1 MPPLEQRDVLPP
13 DLPRADEETFLLRY
27 ESSSGWDVCRD
38 GKGVRFHLS
47 VEIHRD
53 VRHCKAMASMSSALF
68 SSPLAAKTL
77 LFDYEGKEENV
88 CQENKVPNAKGRGI
102 FAGLEAKHTRTPLAD
117 RSNRQQH
124 LPRESFEYNTP
135 VVEKGEKG
143 SRGTST
149 AKKKTPRRRKSIVD
163 AGTTILQLRDGA
175 PAPML
180 DFGRVNVGSTKVV
193 QLVVE
198 TREEQELHEEL
209 QLHGFSGAKGFQ
221 LPDGKLYFL
230 QPGTKSTIK
239 VSWRP
244 QVAGFVR
251 CVLRLVWNQ
260 SKVLSVQ
267 MRGLATVDAMAPKL
281 GKRTDRYPLD
291 GDRNHSAKKSKT
303 IHTSHAFP
311 TGAPFSTATKKG
323 TCRRSR
329 LSIRS
334 KANVPGCGFQVEL
347 GGSST
352 SQERAFA
359 SWVNHVLFSF
369 TSGEDSDC
377 EVSTSYPNVH
387 FERALLSS
395 RDHLWSTFRGDE
407 NFSKAYQKLKKKI
420 AEGTITIDPGNSL
433 LNDVRIQ
440 DRALRAVLGYHP
452 FWLKLGLEVVAGTSI
467 PGGLSN
473 KDNLKSMLKENL
485 IAAPEMQHEYLIDP
499 NVPSM
504 FKKGYK
510 SAVRG
515 AVLCKCVLLVALLD
529 RGIQSAPAGAPL
541 LFRKNASIKESAEV
555 LQALLK
561 ESMKGGGD
569 ILRPLTMLGFRFT
582 YKQPVNLEYNF
593 TVSNLAIDLRDGVK
607 LLRLIEVLTSKDGL
621 IKKSRLPAKN
631 KGAMLFNVELAL
643 SAMSEVSL
651 WATEG
656 LGGRPL
662 QASDIVCGD
671 RERSLWLLWQMI
683 VHWQVSAVVDAGT
696 LRNEINDVL
705 AQQASYRLDILAD
718 ETIKLCSSVDA
729 VPEYRLL
736 AKWVQEICA
745 QYCVHIHNLSTDFAD
760 GVALCLVLHHYLGEE
775 VLPLQDISLP
785 DITGQCQAKEAC
797 QVEHTHIG
805 SDRACRNFCLFRKTM
820 QYFGGSLY
828 ASIPSGLGPCT
839 VDEKATIAF
848 LCFLFQ
854 RLVSSSDEV
863 KAAVYIQR
871 MFRKRKTATT
881 PSVHLQKW
889 IASATIIQ
897 RAFRRHLEHRRHTN
911 CDFRKQ
917 RQAALKIQSGVRGWL
932 SRKHLFRSIQEQTL
946 HTASWFDFVRHGMH
960 SGGVDLSPVPLTLT
974 HAMQLQLQYR
984 QFLHLNRC
992 ATVVQAN
999 IRRFLAKCRAKRVQQ
1014 RNAEE
1019 LVGRQAATRLQAAVR
1034 RYFLRKQFVRTK
1046 EATVTLQAFARGCQ
1060 ARRMLRNQEQAVISI
1075 QRYAHGKI
1083 LRSRFLQKRAAA
1095 IQIQAAFR
1103 GCMVRSSFRL
1113 LQRTACTIQAYW
1125 RGYHARQVFKRMQQA
1140 AITIQRFCRGHLA
1153 RLEYVELLEM
1163 KQAMVEMMKAAEEY
1177 SRKYRAAVTIQ
1188 ASIRG
1193 FLSRKRV
1200 AVLRAEMAKEQEW
1213 KEGQSA
1219 VAIQACWRGYLIRST
1234 STERMRQIRAR
1245 LDQATAKLRLD
1256 PSLSIHAKARSA
1268 LSMLLISDCL
1278 VEATKDC
1285 ASLDK
1290 ATMYFPDCCRW
1301 MVESGGLDKL
1311 FQLIRAC
1318 DRSKPHKRVLS
1329 SSLHI
1334 VYNMCHLPD
1343 IQQEVFEVEDS
1354 VNILIEVLQ
1363 IYRDMEHV
1371 FGLATQVLHI
1381 MCTCEARVVGIR
1393 AMPEVCHRLEMIA
1406 HILSRKVQMEEKFLG
1421 RLSPAQRSSLPAFAS
1436 AEKRLVA
1443 LQSMLNSLL
1452 EVLKVLDGQ
1461 QSAVLRTS
1469 HVQHSAM
1476 LRTLATPASVATASS
1491 RPLR

>member
-1 MPPLEQRDVLPP
+1 
-13 DLPRADEETFLLRY
+13 
-27 ESSSGWDVCRD
+27 
-38 GKGVRFHLS
+38 
-47 VEIHRD
+47 
-53 VRHCKAMASMSSALF
+53 MASMSSALA

-77 LFDYEGKEENV
+77 LFDYEGKEENLYR
-88 CQENKVPNAKGRGI
+88 EDKFSNAKGRGI
-102 FAGLEAKHTRTPLAD
+102 FAGLEAKPTRTPFAD
-117 RSNRQQH
+117 RSNRQQN

-135 VVEKGEKG
+135 EVEKGRKC
-143 SRGTST
+143 SRETST
-149 AKKKTPRRRKSIVD
+149 AKKRTPRRRKSIVD
-163 AGTTILQLRDGA
+163 VGTTILQLRDGA

-198 TREEQELHEEL
+198 TQEEQELHEEL
-209 QLHGFSGAKGFQ
+209 QLHGFAGAKGFQ

-230 QPGTKSTIK
+230 QPGTKSTIR
-239 VSWRP
+239 VSWKA

-260 SKVLSVQ
+260 SKVLNVQ
-267 MRGLATVDAMAPKL
+267 MRGLATVDAMVPKL

-291 GDRNHSAKKSKT
+291 GDRIHSAKKSKT
-303 IHTSHAFP
+303 VHISHAFP
-311 TGAPFSTATKKG
+311 ADAPFSTTAKKG

-329 LSIRS
+329 LSIRN
-334 KANVPGCGFQVEL
+334 KASVPACGFQVEL
-347 GGSST
+347 GGSCT

-377 EVSTSYPNVH
+377 EVSTLHPNIH

-395 RDHLWSTFRGDE
+395 RDHLWSTFKGDK
-407 NFSKAYQKLKKKI
+407 NLSKAYQKLKKKI
-420 AEGTITIDPGNSL
+420 AEGTISIDPGNSL

-440 DRALRAVLGYHP
+440 DRALRVMLGFHP
-452 FWLKLGLEVVAGTSI
+452 FWLKLGLEVVAGASI
-467 PGGLSN
+467 PGGLSS
-473 KDNLKSMLKENL
+473 KDDLKSMLKENL
-485 IAAPEMQHEYLIDP
+485 IAAPEIQQEYFIDP
-499 NVPSM
+499 NVPSV

-510 SAVRG
+510 GAVRG

-541 LFRKNASIKESAEV
+541 LFRKNASIKESAGV

-561 ESMKGGGD
+561 GSIKGGGD
-569 ILRPLTMLGFRFT
+569 VLRPLTMLGFRFT

-631 KGAMLFNVELAL
+631 RGAMLFNVELAL

-683 VHWQVSAVVDAGT
+683 VHWQVSAVVNAGI
-696 LRNEINDVL
+696 LRNEINDVR

-718 ETIKLCSSVDA
+718 ETIKLCSSADA
-729 VPEYRLL
+729 VPEYCLL
-736 AKWVQEICA
+736 AKWVQEICS
-745 QYCVHIHNLSTDFAD
+745 QYFVQIHNLSTDFAD

-785 DITGQCQAKEAC
+785 EIIGHSQGKETC
-797 QVEHTHIG
+797 QVQHAHVVN
-805 SDRACRNFCLFRKTM
+805 DRACRNFCLFRKTM

-828 ASIPSGLGPCT
+828 ASIPSGVGPCT
-839 VDEKATIAF
+839 VDEKSTIAF

-871 MFRKRKTATT
+871 RYRQRKNATT
-881 PSVHLQKW
+881 PSLHLQKW

-897 RAFRRHLEHRRHTN
+897 KAFRRHLEHRRHTK
-911 CDFRKQ
+911 CDFQKQ
-917 RQAALKIQSGVRGWL
+917 RRAALKIQSWVRGWL
-932 SRKHLFRSIQEQTL
+932 FRTHLMRSIQEQTL
-946 HTASWFDFVRHGMH
+946 HTASWFDFVHHGMH
-960 SGGVDLSPVPLTLT
+960 SGGDDFCPVPSTLA

-992 ATVVQAN
+992 ATVIQAN
-999 IRRFLAKCRAKRVQQ
+999 VRRFLVECRAHRVQT

-1019 LVGRQAATRLQAAVR
+1019 LARVEAATRLQAAVR
-1034 RYFLRKQFVRTK
+1034 GYFSRRQFVRTK
-1046 EATVTLQAFARGCQ
+1046 EAAITLQAFARGCQ
-1060 ARRMLRNQEQAVISI
+1060 ARRILRNQEQAVALM
-1075 QRYAHGKI
+1075 QRYVHGKI
-1083 LRSRFLQKRAAA
+1083 LRSSFLQKRAAA
-1095 IQIQAAFR
+1095 IRVQAAFR

-1113 LQRTACTIQAYW
+1113 LRSTACTIQAHW
-1125 RGYHARQVFKRMQQA
+1125 RRHHARQIFKKMQQA
-1140 AITIQRFCRGHLA
+1140 AIKIQSFWRGHLA
-1153 RLEYVELLEM
+1153 RLEYAELLQM

-1188 ASIRG
+1188 ASIRA
-1193 FLSRKRV
+1193 FLGRKRL
-1200 AVLRAEMAKEQEW
+1200 ALLRAEMAKQQAW

-1219 VAIQACWRGYLIRST
+1219 VAIQACWRGYVIRSAC
-1234 STERMRQIRAR
+1234 TERMHQIRAR
-1245 LDQATAKLRLD
+1245 LDQATSKLRLD
-1256 PSLSIHAKARSA
+1256 PSLSIHAKARVA
-1268 LSMLLISDCL
+1268 LSMLLNSDCL

-1301 MVESGGLDKL
+1301 MVDSGGLDKL

-1318 DRSKPHKRVLS
+1318 NRSKPHKRVLS

-1343 IQQEVFEVEDS
+1343 IQQEVFDVEDS

-1381 MCTCEARVVGIR
+1381 MCTCEARVVDIR

-1443 LQSMLNSLL
+1443 LQSMLDSLL
-1452 EVLKVLDGQ
+1452 EVLEVLGGQ

-1469 HVQHSAM
+1469 RVQHSAM
-1476 LRTLATPASVATASS
+1476 LRTLATPASVATAAS
-1491 RPLR
+1491 RPLH